1 MANRMKRE
9 GLVMQGKD
17 ARVPGRDRLL
27 ERSIWFPYG
36 IVRDALALSTR
47 EAYCMG
53 AKAGM
58 RRSVAEEFRILEAM
72 Y

>member
-1 MANRMKRE
+1 MKRE
-9 GLVMQGKD
+9 GLVEVGKD
-17 ARVPGRDRLL
+17 ARVPGCDRLL

-47 EAYCMG
+47 EAYYMG
-53 AKAGM
+53 AKAGS
-58 RRSVAEEFRILEAM
+58 RRSAAEEFRRLEAM